1 MKRRIPAVTWLILN
15 LALLTSPAWA
25 QTGPRLP
32 AIYWTSGIGH
42 AQALKAAGIEQL
54 AVPPAQIADWQKAG
68 FKVLGVSRAE
78 LARRRKLAV
87 PRLAGRG
94 ANVASA
100 TRRPW
105 IDANG
110 WTFTRRPRGKFYYDL
125 PGGKAAMA
133 AAEAYAYGA
142 DALLKIAQED
152 IADAGRMLAFLRQ
165 LPALDLPVVAD
176 FAVVD
181 NRSKLLDEVLNLL
194 TRRNLL
200 YTLVPAPSPRYS
212 LNIRLGTPEF
222 PDGDAADPSAFA
234 QMIRQRIGDDNRSLR
249 LYGTEIVICRLTG
262 DDSRVRLH
270 LINYSGREAD
280 SLRIKVRGQFGPGEI
295 RAFGVEN
302 PLLEE
307 IAYRDGATEFTI
319 SKMGLYAVIDL
330 PRK

>member
-1 MKRRIPAVTWLILN
+1 MKRRIPTGALLILS
-15 LALLTSPAWA
+15 LALMASPSRA

-32 AIYWTSGIGH
+32 TVYWTGGIAK
-42 AQALKAAGIEQL
+42 AQMLKEAGIEQL
-54 AVPPAQIADWQKAG
+54 AVPPAQIAAWQKAG
-68 FKVLGVSRAE
+68 FKVVGVSQAE
-78 LARRRKLAV
+78 LARRRKLMV
-87 PRLAGRG
+87 PRIAGRG

-110 WTFTRRPRGKFYYDL
+110 WIFIRRPKGRFYYDL
-125 PGGKAAMA
+125 PAGKAAMA

-142 DALLKIAQED
+142 DVLLKIAPADIQE
-152 IADAGRMLAFLRQ
+152 AGRMLGFLRR
-165 LPALDLPVVAD
+165 LPALDLPVMAD

-222 PDGDAADPSAFA
+222 PDADAADPSAFA
-234 QMIRQRIGDDNRSLR
+234 QTIRQRIGDDHRSLR
-249 LYGTEIVICRLTG
+249 LYGTEIVIVRLTG
-262 DDSRVRLH
+262 DEARARAH

-280 SLRIKVRGQFGPGEI
+280 SLRIKLRGDYGPGEI

-319 SKMGLYAVIDL
+319 SKMGVYAVIDL